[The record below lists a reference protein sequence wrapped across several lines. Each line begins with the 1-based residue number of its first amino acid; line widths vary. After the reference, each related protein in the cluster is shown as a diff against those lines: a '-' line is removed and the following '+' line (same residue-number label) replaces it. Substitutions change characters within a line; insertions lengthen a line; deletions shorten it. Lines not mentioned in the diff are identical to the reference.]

1 MVRSQSD
8 MSQLFKEMLI
18 MSEPILV
25 SGTDSSTDKVQTV
38 VVNAATG
45 EVVADVTIS
54 LKDAFGAKYRLQEG
68 GFIRGD
74 GGAVRIPYGL
84 LTDGIDASFD
94 AAAKQIEAKG
104 YDRKNWK
111 RMVFSLQQHGMG
123 AWKRRPKGISL
134 QDVGS
139 DPRRPLSDV
148 VDGLFSTPMATSWM
162 DRSSEAVCQGF
173 LKFLPAARYAQITGS
188 APQVSLRFL
197 VPQAARLYEEDP
209 DAFLQTEEF
218 TVLASICATFLTGT
232 RQGIGLDEASMTLGM
247 NLRRRQWSEMLLRQC
262 YPKGLGSR
270 LPKII
275 PAGAELGCLW
285 RYWVERHA
293 LSPELTVHMGF
304 GDNIAADLTAGG
316 IKLSLGSSGT
326 FYQDLD
332 FATYDPTYACH
343 VLRNGK
349 GAYMGM
355 FVTDCCGKLAQR
367 VLEEMGLTWNEF
379 DANVGHPQWTDPT
392 EAVFRRGEQLYY
404 GNVTGADVAAAV
416 TRSILMDIYRHVAF
430 LGKPPYIVATGG
442 FAKPGVAQ
450 MAADIW
456 GCPVSVTPEVNR
468 VAYGSAIWSV
478 SQVTKRSL
486 GIVASNLCP
495 TGERIDPDPEHFD
508 FYKKF
513 REVFD
518 QRFPA

>member
-1 MVRSQSD
+1 
-8 MSQLFKEMLI
+8 
-18 MSEPILV
+18 MSETILV

-45 EVVADVTIS
+45 EVVADVAIS
-54 LKDAFGAKYRLQEG
+54 LKGTFGAKYRLQEG

-84 LTDGIDASFD
+84 LTDGIDVSFD
-94 AAAKQIEAKG
+94 AVTREIEAKG
-104 YDRKNWK
+104 YDRKHWK
-111 RMVFSLQQHGMG
+111 RMVYSLQQHGMG

-134 QDVGS
+134 QDMGS

-162 DRSSEAVCQGF
+162 DTSSRAVCEGF
-173 LKFLPAARYAQITGS
+173 LKYLPAARYAEITGS

-197 VPQAARLYEEDP
+197 VPQAARLYEENP
-209 DAFLQTEEF
+209 DAFQQTEEF
-218 TVLASICATFLTGT
+218 NVLASICATFLTGQ
-232 RQGIGLDEASMTLGM
+232 RQGIGEDEASMTLGM
-247 NLRRRQWSEMLLRQC
+247 NLRRGQWSKTLLRQC

-275 PAGAELGCLW
+275 PAGAELGPLW
-285 RYWVERHA
+285 EYWVRRHNLA
-293 LSPELTVHMGF
+293 SDLIVHMGF

-316 IKLSLGSSGT
+316 VKLSLGSSGT

-332 FATYDPTYACH
+332 TPAFDPTHACH
-343 VLRNGK
+343 VLCNGK

-355 FVTDCCGKLAQR
+355 YVTDKCGKLVQR
-367 VLEEMGLTWNEF
+367 VMEASRHSWDVFNRSV
-379 DANVGHPQWTDPT
+379 DNPQWTDPT
-392 EAVFRRGEQLYY
+392 ECVFVDNRGEILYFA
-404 GNVTGADVAAAV
+404 GGANIAAAL
-416 TRSILMDIYRHVAF
+416 TRSILTDIHRRVAF

-442 FAKPGVAQ
+442 FAKPGVAK

-468 VAYGSAIWSV
+468 VAYGSAIWSLAMA
-478 SQVTKRSL
+478 TRRSL

-495 TGERIDPDPEHFD
+495 TGERIDPDPERSY
-508 FYKKF
+508 FYKQF
-513 REVFD
+513 AEAFAR
-518 QRFPA
+518 RFPI

>member
-1 MVRSQSD
+1 
-8 MSQLFKEMLI
+8 

-54 LKDAFGAKYRLQEG
+54 LKEAFGAKYRLQEG

-84 LTDGIDASFD
+84 LTDGIDVSFD
-94 AAAKQIEAKG
+94 AVTREIEAKG
-104 YDRKNWK
+104 YDRKHWR
-111 RMVFSLQQHGMG
+111 RMVYSLQQHGMG

-139 DPRRPLSDV
+139 DPRRLLSDV

-162 DRSSEAVCQGF
+162 DTSSEAVCQKF
-173 LKFLPAARYAQITGS
+173 LRFLPAARYAQITGS
-188 APQVSLRFL
+188 APQVSHRFL
-197 VPQAARLYEEDP
+197 VPQATRLHEEDS

-218 TVLASICATFLTGT
+218 NVLASICATFLTGQ
-232 RQGIGLDEASMTLGM
+232 RQGIGEDEASMTLGM
-247 NLRRRQWSEMLLRQC
+247 NLRRRQWSKMLLRQC

-275 PAGAELGCLW
+275 PAGAELGRLW

-293 LSPELTVHMGF
+293 LSPELIVHMGF

-316 IKLSLGSSGT
+316 VKLSLGSSGT

-332 FATYDPTYACH
+332 AATYDPTYACH

-349 GAYMGM
+349 DAYMGM
-355 FVTDCCGKLAQR
+355 YVTDKCGKLVQR
-367 VLEEMGLTWNEF
+367 VMEASRLSWDVFNRSV
-379 DANVGHPQWTDPT
+379 DNPQWTDPT
-392 EAVFRRGEQLYY
+392 ECVFVDDRDQILYFA
-404 GNVTGADVAAAV
+404 GGANIAAAL
-416 TRSILMDIYRHVAF
+416 TRSILTDIHRRVAF

-442 FAKPGVAQ
+442 FAKPGVAK

-456 GCPVSVTPEVNR
+456 GCPVSVAPEVNR
-468 VAYGSAIWSV
+468 VAYGSAIWSMT
-478 SQVTKRSL
+478 QATGRAL

-495 TGERIDPDPEHFD
+495 TGTRIDPDPQRAY
-508 FYKKF
+508 FYRQLAAEFAK
-513 REVFD
+513 
-518 QRFPA
+518 RFPV